1 MARGSAWRSFRPGL
15 TARGGSAADTTLDAP
30 RLEVVRHG
38 GTVRVLGL
46 DPGSRATGFGVIEA
60 FPGGARYLA
69 SGSIRAGGADL
80 ASRLREIY
88 AGVAAIVAE
97 HRPGEVAIERVFVHR
112 NPDSALKL
120 GQARGAAL
128 CATFGAGGALYD
140 YSPREVKLAVVGNG
154 NAAKPQVQ
162 RMVKVLLGIEGRLGV
177 DAADALAIALCHA
190 HGRATQLAAA
200 VRGAGRAR

>member
-1 MARGSAWRSFRPGL
+1 MTPA
-15 TARGGSAADTTLDAP
+15 GGPAADQVGSGPQRRAAA
-30 RLEVVRHG
+30 G
-38 GTVRVLGL
+38 QCGTVRVLGL
-46 DPGSRATGFGVIEA
+46 DPGSRSTGFGVIEA

-69 SGSIRAGGADL
+69 SGSIRAAGEDL

-88 AGVAAIVAE
+88 AGVAAIMAE

-128 CATFGAGGALYD
+128 CATFGAAGALFD
-140 YSPREVKLAVVGNG
+140 YSPREVKLAVVGHG
-154 NAAKPQVQ
+154 NAAKQQVQ

-190 HGRATQLAAA
+190 HGRATYLAAA
-200 VRGAGRAR
+200 AGGAGRAR